1 MRETFGNSNNR
12 CFDPSTK
19 QVPPPAD
26 APDTNRRQEADYK
39 QPFEELWR
47 EAGPAVLDALDA
59 PAVRFPKQ
67 IDMRLR
73 DWVNRVTSPDPV
85 PALDLAVLDR
95 AFRDLSTL
103 HLGCYTYSLDPHGAA
118 GRPPVDRL
126 VMTDRGYAFGV
137 SRAQL
142 CVAQIAYA
150 LHGTAGAQTIL
161 AAVGRERS
169 RRRQIADMIGSLCH

>member
-1 MRETFGNSNNR
+1 MRETFGNNR
-12 CFDPSTK
+12 CSDPSTG
-19 QVPPPAD
+19 QMPPAI
-26 APDTNRRQEADYK
+26 APDMRRRQEADYR

-47 EAGPAVLDALDA
+47 EAGPAVLNALDA
-59 PAVRFPKQ
+59 AAGRFPKQ

-73 DWVNRVTSPDPV
+73 DWVIRVASPNPV
-85 PALDLAVLDR
+85 PVLDLVVLDR

-103 HLGCYTYSLDPHGAA
+103 HLACYAYSLDPHGAA
-118 GRPPVDRL
+118 ERPPADRL

-142 CVAQIAYA
+142 CVAQLAHA

-161 AAVGRERS
+161 TAVDLERS
-169 RRRQIADMIGSLCH
+169 RRRQIADMIGGHHR